1 MFRRSLYYSQLASRS
16 DVLRIAD
23 IAKVARVYCT
33 KNKITGLLIFDG
45 LYLCEYLEGPQQPM
59 TELIDRIALDVR
71 HTQMVSVMDSYGPSE
86 RLFQDWDLAYMT
98 DSSLE
103 PAQAFQG
110 LSEDQALAHFMSLL
124 CQLDMV

>member
-23 IAKVARVYCT
+23 IAKVGRVYCSQ
-33 KNKITGLLIFDG
+33 NKITGLLIFDG

-59 TELIDRIALDVR
+59 TALIDRITADAR
-71 HTQMVSVMDSYGPSE
+71 HTQMVPLVDSYGASE
-86 RLFQDWDLAYMT
+86 RLFEGWDIAYMT

-103 PAQAFQG
+103 SLKAFQG
-110 LSEDQALAHFMSLL
+110 LGEDQALAHFMSLL
-124 CQLDMV
+124 SKLDRG